1 MFTGLQRKRHFFE
14 TPKWI
19 RDPFA
24 MRSGRK
30 THIIYKCSLV
40 CSENMIFVGLVMK
53 VRPKPKT
60 LENKAFGRAASLGE
74 PQRNHKIQK
83 PQNQMFTGLQ
93 RKRHLFFTPQSSDD
107 TFALRPGRN
116 GYFFC
121 ERSPFCSENVDFF
134 QLQGYLSDF
143 CSTSWPKR
151 PLNFQMFTGLQ
162 RER

>member
-30 THIIYKCSLV
+30 THFIYKCSLV
-40 CSENMIFVGLVMK
+40 CSENMIFVRLVIE

-60 LENKAFGRAASLGE
+60 LENKPFGRVASLGE
-74 PQRNHKIQK
+74 PQRYHKIQK

-107 TFALRPGRN
+107 TFALRPCRN
-116 GYFFC
+116 GCFFANVH
-121 ERSPFCSENVDFF
+121 RSAARTLIFF
-134 QLQGYLSDF
+134 
-143 CSTSWPKR
+143 TR
-151 PLNFQMFTGLQ
+151 
-162 RER
+162 